1 MIQLNSQAFPGLER
15 KHFKAVNTL
24 QSFNNQLEQSSS
36 IIYFEPLGELY
47 FDQNG
52 GKPGLGDPKESGL
65 FAVLKGA
72 PELRAAS
79 IGLN

>member
-1 MIQLNSQAFPGLER
+1 MIQLNSQAFPGLDQ
-15 KHFKAVNTL
+15 KHFKVVNTL
-24 QSFNNQLEQSSS
+24 QSFNKQLEQASS

-52 GKPGLGDPKESGL
+52 RQPGLGDPKESGL
-65 FAVLKGA
+65 FAVLNGA
-72 PELRAAS
+72 PALNPGG